1 MEKVVSLWKTI
12 LYCLR
17 LSWKSSKYYTLVRLI
32 GNVANPLILIVSSY
46 LLKYILDI
54 LSGITS
60 YESKTQGILICL
72 GILLVVKLLSEIIRN
87 CVSYVTSIHN
97 DILQNTISQMMLEKA
112 VDADISLYDN
122 PKYYD
127 SFTAMQRDASALSG
141 ILWVGLDCISALV
154 SCAGAF
160 LVLGQKN
167 LLFAIII
174 TVLSIPSAIFT
185 QQYTKLLYQYDL
197 KQITN
202 MRQRNYLFQ
211 IGSIKEFAQEVR
223 CYQLG
228 EILKQKYDYLFKFM
242 FYPKKRLLK
251 RRSILTEFF
260 CMLSEITV
268 IFLSVQIAFGVIR
281 GTYTIGDYSWYTNM
295 IAQIAGSITILTNY
309 LANIYDNKI
318 RIENMKKFDQF
329 SYNNI
334 ESGKREIKH
343 INKIEFRNV
352 TFSYPSTKKCVLNQ
366 ISFII
371 KDKEKTA
378 LVGVNGSG
386 KSTLIKL
393 LLRLYDVTEG
403 EILINDINIKEYNLT
418 LLRECCGIYFQ
429 NGMNLEFTLRDNIT
443 LMKEQNDEKCINV
456 LTNCAGTDILN
467 KCTDNMDTYIG
478 RMFSES
484 GIELSIGQ
492 KQKIALAR
500 ALYGEK
506 SLYILDEPSSSLDPE
521 AEDTIFNYIGERCQ
535 NRLVLFTSHRLS
547 SVHLADKIIVIEAG
561 KIVEQGTPKDLLNNQ
576 SRFSELYHHQTE
588 KYKTYKE

>member
-251 RRSILTEFF
+251 RRSILTGFF

-456 LTNCAGTDILN
+456 LTNCAGIDILN

-576 SRFSELYHHQTE
+576 SRFSELYRHQTE